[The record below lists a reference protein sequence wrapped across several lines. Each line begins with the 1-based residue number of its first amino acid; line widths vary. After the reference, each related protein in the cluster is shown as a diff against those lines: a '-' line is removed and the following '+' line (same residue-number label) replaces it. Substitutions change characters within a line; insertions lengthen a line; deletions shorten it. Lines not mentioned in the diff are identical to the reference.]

1 MKSSSVNTHI
11 AKIGNIKP
19 KYINHTEET
28 KGRKDG
34 EKSLLGKNV

>member
-1 MKSSSVNTHI
+1 MKSSSVNIHI

-28 KGRKDG
+28 KGRKDR
-34 EKSLLGKNV
+34 ENSLLGQNV